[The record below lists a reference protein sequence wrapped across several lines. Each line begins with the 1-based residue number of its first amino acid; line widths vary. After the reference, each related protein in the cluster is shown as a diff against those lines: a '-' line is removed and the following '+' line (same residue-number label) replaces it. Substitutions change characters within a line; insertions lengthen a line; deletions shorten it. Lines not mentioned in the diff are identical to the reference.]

1 MQKTTL
7 QHNAV
12 NRDFQRKS
20 LLLNF
25 FFILFGKGFRN
36 FLCKYCILQN
46 VA

>member
-25 FFILFGKGFRN
+25 FLYFLEKGFRR
-36 FLCKYCILQN
+36 FLCYHYIR
-46 VA
+46 